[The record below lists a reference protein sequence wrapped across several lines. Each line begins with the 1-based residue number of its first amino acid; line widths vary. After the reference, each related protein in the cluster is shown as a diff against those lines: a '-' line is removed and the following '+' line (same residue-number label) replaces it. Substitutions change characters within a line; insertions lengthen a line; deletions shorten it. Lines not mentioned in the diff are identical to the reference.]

1 MHFFAESA
9 GTMKF
14 LPYVLK
20 HLRRSWQRTLSTML
34 GMALCLFLICVLQTV
49 LDAMDRSIAATR
61 PDRIATRHAVSLVFN
76 MPMAYRSRIEA
87 VTGVRRVTPMIFFG
101 GLFGNSQQDFAN
113 FFANFAVE
121 AETYFPMYPE
131 YAVPPDQMEA
141 FAGDRRGAVVG
152 RALAEK
158 YGWRLGST
166 FQLESFIPPY
176 RVGRPFEFVVRA
188 IFDKNDT
195 LYPGTNETQMFFHY
209 AYLSE
214 ATRNRVGVGMFMV
227 QVERAADAAAVGKL
241 IDETFE
247 NSDVQTK
254 TESEATFVEGFASLA
269 GNLVGLLNTIG
280 LAVAFTVLLVTAN
293 TMSMA
298 VRERRTEI
306 AVLKTL
312 GFSSGRV
319 MGLILTEAMV
329 LAAGAGLLG
338 TWFGSLLVRNV
349 QNIPGLSVLLGQF
362 PALQLSPALAA
373 TTIGFSLALGLTAG
387 VAPAWTAYRARI
399 VDTLRA
405 S

>member
-1 MHFFAESA
+1 
-9 GTMKF
+9 MKF

-20 HLRRSWQRTLSTML
+20 HMRRSWMRTLSTMA
-34 GMALCLFLICVLQTV
+34 GMALCIFLICVLQTV
-49 LDAMDRSIAATR
+49 LDAMNRSIDATR

-76 MPMAYRSRIEA
+76 MPLAYRSRIEA
-87 VTGVRRVTPMIFFG
+87 VPGVRRVTPMIFFG
-101 GLFGNSQQDFAN
+101 GLFGSSQQDFAN

-121 AETYFPMYPE
+121 ADTYFAMYPE
-131 YAVPPDQMEA
+131 YAVPPDQFEA
-141 FAGDRRGAVVG
+141 FTRDRRGAVVG

-158 YGWRLGST
+158 YGWEIGSA

-176 RVGRPFEFVVRA
+176 RVGRPFDFVVRG
-188 IFDKNDT
+188 IFDKNEA
-195 LYPGTNETQMFFHY
+195 LYPGTNEMQMFFHY
-209 AYLSE
+209 DYLSE
-214 ATRNRVGVGMFMV
+214 ATRNRLGVGMFMV
-227 QVERAADAAAVGKL
+227 QVERAEDAAAVGKL

-254 TESEATFVEGFASLA
+254 TESEAAFVEGFAALA

-319 MGLILTEAMV
+319 MGLILTEALV
-329 LAAGAGLLG
+329 LAAGAGLAG
-338 TWFGSLLVRNV
+338 TWFASVLVSNA
-349 QNIPGLSVLLGQF
+349 QNIPGLGALLGQF
-362 PALQLSPALAA
+362 PALRLSPALAA
-373 TTIGFSLALGLTAG
+373 MTIGISLALGLAAG

-405 S
+405 A